1 MIDEIVKEELVATA
15 VDAKIVKPFEIEIM
29 FSFVLSMAQSLNNFK
44 SSLDTLKTFL
54 TDKKFEE
61 FKTIESKLLY
71 EKLLE
76 ANESTQECLK
86 LLSS

>member
-1 MIDEIVKEELVATA
+1 MIEEIIKEEVAATEEVIA
-15 VDAKIVKPFEIEIM
+15 VQPFEVEVM
-29 FSFVLSMAQSLNNFK
+29 FTFVLSMAQSLNNFK

-76 ANESTQECLK
+76 TNESTQECLK
-86 LLSS
+86 ILSN